1 MGFGLEPGSQ
11 RPTEKKRLLDTAID
25 HRFDGTKKR
34 PNRRPRWSSSKVAAK
49 DAAMFSARGCSPFSR
64 RRSRA
69 ALAQSRRARAKAAR
83 PQVAGFETR
92 HEEQGDTIIPFNH
105 RARRAGVQ
113 SGVRVG
119 GLSSRLVRKFARG
132 SFRTGRSRSFRTA
145 RRSRSF
151 RTAGRS
157 GSFFRTAGRCCSF
170 WTARG
175 CRSFS
180 TSERG
185 RPNGRLL
192 RWRRLPD
199 LSQSRGSQAGA
210 RPVRSALRC
219 GAAAAARG
227 VKCGRRFEPGSSPA
241 LPTDRAPRPAA
252 SAARGRAAL
261 RPENIARGFK
271 RRSPQIF
278 EMLGDLCEGALDPL
292 FIGRLWYG
300 LRRF

>member
-1 MGFGLEPGSQ
+1 MPACTTPMGFGVEPGSQ

-25 HRFDGTKKR
+25 HWFDGTKKR
-34 PNRRPRWSSSKVAAK
+34 PNRQPRWSSSKVAAK

-83 PQVAGFETR
+83 PQVAGFKIR
-92 HEEQGDTIIPFNH
+92 HEEQGDTTIPFNH

-132 SFRTGRSRSFRTA
+132 SVRTG
-145 RRSRSF
+145 RSRSF

-170 WTARG
+170 WSARG

-227 VKCGRRFEPGSSPA
+227 VKCGPA
-241 LPTDRAPRPAA
+241 LRTRVLAGSPHGSRPLRFGCPRSRGAT
-252 SAARGRAAL
+252 AR
-261 RPENIARGFK
+261 
-271 RRSPQIF
+271 
-278 EMLGDLCEGALDPL
+278 
-292 FIGRLWYG
+292 
-300 LRRF
+300 